1 MAQLL
6 VRQLGLLPYLDV
18 WQQMKNFTDGR
29 SAETPDELWLVE
41 HPKVFTQGQAGK
53 SDHILEDV
61 GIPIVQSDR
70 GGQVTYHAPGQLVVY
85 LLIDL
90 KRRKTGVREL
100 VTGIE
105 NSIVRL
111 LASLNVIG
119 SARREA
125 PGVYV
130 EGKKVAALG
139 LRVRKGCSY
148 HGLSLNV
155 DLNLAPFQAI
165 NPCGYQGLE
174 VTRLVDLGVDLKL
187 PEIAARLVDEIQA
200 TFEYDGV
207 HWQSVHPINQG

>member
-155 DLNLAPFQAI
+155 DLDLAPFQAI